1 VTDRSDRAGHERKA
15 LGHRWRAGLILAGS
29 LECTKAH
36 AVWPVPADEDVM
48 LSVIIKAQCTAC
60 PRRSAQAGRRC
71 PARTDGRPRCGSGVL
86 DGKCLASAKHPPMAP
101 SSGTVWWE
109 ALAGQAVSSVPRASC
124 RRRWTCGWV
133 LPTANLLGPD
143 LADMLEARPSPA
155 AGRSDARGRQ
165 GRAVPNVYV
174 DQRRGALIVVW
185 ERRWKGACRPR
196 LRHSMSSVQ
205 SRGTRP
211 NRRSPLESCRLP
223 GLRSLAPP
231 SSARHALWAGRELPA
246 VTGRRQP
253 VLTPM

>member
-1 VTDRSDRAGHERKA
+1 MARRARSRR
-15 LGHRWRAGLILAGS
+15 L
-29 LECTKAH
+29 
-36 AVWPVPADEDVM
+36 
-48 LSVIIKAQCTAC
+48 
-60 PRRSAQAGRRC
+60 PRVHQGPCCVARAGRRGC
-71 PARTDGRPRCGSGVL
+71 DALGDHQGAVHGVPPAKRSSRPTLPCTYGRETTLWQWSAG
-86 DGKCLASAKHPPMAP
+86 GKCLASAKHPPMAP